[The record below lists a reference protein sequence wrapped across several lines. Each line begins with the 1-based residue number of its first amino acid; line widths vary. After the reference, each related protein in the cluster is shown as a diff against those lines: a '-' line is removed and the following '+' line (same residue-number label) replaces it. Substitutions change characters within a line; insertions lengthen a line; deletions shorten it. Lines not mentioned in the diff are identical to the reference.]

1 MSSIRVRVR
10 FFAEFRRLTG
20 TDQAEIEL
28 PERSTV
34 ADAIEAARGRF
45 PSLRQYDRSTLV
57 AKGVEFA
64 NPAEAVRD
72 GDEISLMP
80 PVMGG

>member
-1 MSSIRVRVR
+1 MKVRVQ
-10 FFAEFRRLTG
+10 FFAGFRRLTG
-20 TDQAEIEL
+20 IERLEIEL
-28 PERSTV
+28 NEPCTV
-34 ADAIEAARGRF
+34 ADVVEAVRTRF
-45 PSLRQYDRSTLV
+45 PALREFERSTLV

-64 NPAEAVRD
+64 QPTEPVRE